1 MNDADAPV
9 AALPPD
15 GHGTFIQ
22 ADHDGRTT
30 VVKEPAVRVERG
42 LTHLSST
49 VVTEPVYV
57 VEFWTSGSETEQWR
71 VLDAE
76 DVDDVMDW
84 ARRRQI
90 GRVLSVSIEHH
101 DEYGTSV
108 LRLLGE
114 SRAGRAVRSA

>member
-1 MNDADAPV
+1 
-9 AALPPD
+9 
-15 GHGTFIQ
+15 
-22 ADHDGRTT
+22 
-30 VVKEPAVRVERG
+30 VRVERG
-42 LTHLSST
+42 LTPYAST

-57 VEFWTSGSETEQWR
+57 VEFWTSGGESESWR

-90 GRVLSVSIEHH
+90 GRVLSVAIEHH

-114 SRAGRAVRSA
+114 SRAPRRVMRSA

>member
-1 MNDADAPV
+1 M
-9 AALPPD
+9 
-15 GHGTFIQ
+15 
-22 ADHDGRTT
+22 
-30 VVKEPAVRVERG
+30 RVERG
-42 LTHLSST
+42 LTPYSST

-57 VEFWTSGSETEQWR
+57 VEFWTSGGESEFWR
-71 VLDAE
+71 VLDAQ

-84 ARRRQI
+84 ARARQV

-114 SRAGRAVRSA
+114 PRAPRRVMRSA

>member
-1 MNDADAPV
+1 V
-9 AALPPD
+9 FTR
-15 GHGTFIQ
+15 GEQ
-22 ADHDGRTT
+22 DGRTA
-30 VVKEPAVRVERG
+30 VEEEPAVRVERG
-42 LTHLSST
+42 LTHWSST

-57 VEFWTSGSETEQWR
+57 VEFWTSGSEREQWR

-76 DVDDVMDW
+76 DVEDVMDW

-90 GRVLSVSIEHH
+90 GRVLSVAIEHH

-114 SRAGRAVRSA
+114 SRAPRRVVRSA